1 MLEKI
6 LGKRKSIQRS
16 LVRSFVIS
24 IVAVIILSIAEFFLF
39 VDPDINKTIIAI
51 NIQSQEDVS
60 EIIHIAR
67 KTLGFTIVNIILI
80 SFILIRINL
89 KKMLQPIKQI
99 NDATKKVATGD
110 YNIELETTREDEI
123 GELTENFN
131 KMTKGLQSTE
141 NLQKEFINNVSHEI
155 KTPIS
160 SIEGF
165 AKLLNDKNLTD
176 EEREEYSKIIIE
188 ESERLSNLTGKML
201 KLAKLVFP

>member
-160 SIEGF
+160 SDR
-165 AKLLNDKNLTD
+165 K
-176 EEREEYSKIIIE
+176 S
-188 ESERLSNLTGKML
+188 
-201 KLAKLVFP
+201 VV